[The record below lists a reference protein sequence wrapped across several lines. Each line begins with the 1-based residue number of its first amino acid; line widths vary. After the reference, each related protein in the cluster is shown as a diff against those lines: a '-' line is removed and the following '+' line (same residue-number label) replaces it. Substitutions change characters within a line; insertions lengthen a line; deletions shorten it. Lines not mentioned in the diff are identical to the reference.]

1 MGYKTELASPVKD
14 EQTRHPGG
22 PTSRRPLVR
31 LATVL
36 CAVLAALGA
45 ILGLAQPADAAVPGS
60 LNPALTTTYVVPGT
74 NCTVTTSMW
83 LNSYHYPGAGAYTR
97 CSTAHQVYIAV
108 EADWAYTSG
117 GSWYRWGQSAYAYA
131 GSGTAS
137 STVYQTW
144 TVLGGLRQWRGLS
157 FVYVDGVYRGSFAS
171 RSGNWT
177 AGT

>member
-1 MGYKTELASPVKD
+1 MTTELTSPVHD
-14 EQTRHPGG
+14 ERALHQRR
-22 PTSRRPLVR
+22 PTIRRPLLRWVTM
-31 LATVL
+31 LF
-36 CAVLAALGA
+36 AVLAGLGTV
-45 ILGLAQPADAAVPGS
+45 LGLAQPANAAVPGS
-60 LNPALTTTYVVPGT
+60 LNPALATTYAVPGT

-117 GSWYRWGQSAYAYA
+117 GSWYRWGQSGYAYA
-131 GSGTAS
+131 GSGTVS

-144 TVLGGLRQWRGLS
+144 TVLGGLRQWRGVS
-157 FVYVDGVYRGSFAS
+157 YVYVDGVYRGSFAS